1 MRNKVTCLLL
11 LIGTF
16 AYTVTAQTDPA
27 VVEVRTDTII
37 RVQTD
42 TVTAYVRPAMGR
54 SPGYPVQT
62 RYVNR
67 AVMYGVGAA
76 NVFDTYLSPQE
87 YTGVEL
93 RISRE
98 TMRMTRLFDG
108 NVSLQN
114 YLQAHLSYTHNH
126 VDNNNTF
133 AGLINWNYG
142 LHYQLRITDNF
153 KLLAG
158 GLADMNLGFAYNLRN
173 GNNPANAKAYINLA
187 ASGMAIWKLRIRN
200 YPMTLR
206 YQANLPFMGVM
217 FSPNYGQSY
226 YEIFT
231 LGEYSGVVRFT
242 SLHNQPAIRQM
253 VSADIPVAGIKMR
266 FSYLWDVQQAHVNK
280 IKSHTYSHVFMVG
293 FVRDL
298 YRIPPRSDPYI
309 FLGSST
315 VY

>member
-11 LIGTF
+11 LIGAFT
-16 AYTVTAQTDPA
+16 YSLTAQTDA
-27 VVEVRTDTII
+27 AAAEARTDTVI

-42 TVTAYVRPAMGR
+42 TVTVYVSPAMGR
-54 SPGYPVQT
+54 SPERPVLT

-87 YTGVEL
+87 YTGIEG

-98 TMRMTRLFDG
+98 TMRMTRLLDG

-114 YLQAHLSYTHNH
+114 FLQAHLSYTHNH

-133 AGLINWNYG
+133 AGLVNWNYG
-142 LHYQLRITDNF
+142 LHYQFRITDNF

-187 ASGMAIWKLRIRN
+187 ASGMAIWRLRIRN
-200 YPMTLR
+200 YPLTLR

-253 VSADIPVAGIKMR
+253 VSADLPVGGIKMR

-280 IKSHTYSHVFMVG
+280 LKSHTYSHVFMVG

-298 YRIPPRSDPYI
+298 YRVSPRGQSHFPERLTAY
-309 FLGSST
+309 
-315 VY
+315 

>member
-1 MRNKVTCLLL
+1 M
-11 LIGTF
+11 LIGAFT
-16 AYTVTAQTDPA
+16 YTLPA
-27 VVEVRTDTII
+27 RTEPPGVEVQSDAAAPAK
-37 RVQTD
+37 VVSKD
-42 TVTAYVRPAMGR
+42 TVYVLKDTVYVYRYPAMGR
-54 SPGYPVQT
+54 SPEKPVQT

-87 YTGVEL
+87 YTGIEF

-98 TMRMTRLFDG
+98 TMRMTGLFDG

-114 YLQAHLSYTHNH
+114 FLQAHLSYTHNR

-133 AGLINWNYG
+133 AGLVNWNYG
-142 LHYQLRITDNF
+142 LHYQFRVTDNF

-200 YPMTLR
+200 YPLTLR

-231 LGEYSGVVRFT
+231 LGEHSGVVQFT

-253 VSADIPVAGIKMR
+253 LSADIPVGGIKMR

-298 YRIPPRSDPYI
+298 YRVHPKYSFPGKTKAY
-309 FLGSST
+309 
-315 VY
+315 